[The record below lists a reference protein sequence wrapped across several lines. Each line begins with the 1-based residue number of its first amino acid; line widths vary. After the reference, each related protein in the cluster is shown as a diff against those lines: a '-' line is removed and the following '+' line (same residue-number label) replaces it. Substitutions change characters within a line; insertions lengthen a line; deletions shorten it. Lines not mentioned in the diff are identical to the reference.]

1 MLLCRANCL
10 ASCKVLPP
18 SKDKVTAVCLK
29 LWAVN
34 LLLFSPASFKRSF
47 TIPLIVLVVNRF
59 PLLLL
64 LVLLN
69 NGALS
74 VAPVRVAK

>member
-34 LLLFSPASFKRSF
+34 RLLLSPASFKRSF
-47 TIPLIVLVVNRF
+47 TIPLIVLVVNRL

-64 LVLLN
+64 LVLVN

-74 VAPVRVAK
+74 AVSVRVAK